1 MLDLKDLYYDLGNAM
16 KGICDRVYA
25 RNRPKSVSDRP
36 DSYIVVK
43 LPSVIINNEM
53 NDDGSFNDYTTTAQ
67 IEIYVRDKASARNP
81 NTLNVSAAS
90 EKVGA
95 VMTKF
100 PISTDNII
108 VTRPR
113 VTLQTDDGDGFSV
126 TIVQGLLRTK

>member
-36 DSYIVVK
+36 DSYIVIK

-67 IEIYVRDKASARNP
+67 IEVYVRDKASVRDP
-81 NTLNVSAAS
+81 NTLNVAAVS
-90 EKVGA
+90 EKVSA
-95 VMTKF
+95 VMKKF

-108 VTRPR
+108 VTKPR

-126 TIVQGLLRTK
+126 TIVQGSLRTK

>member
-36 DSYIVVK
+36 DSYIVIK

-67 IEIYVRDKASARNP
+67 IEVYVRDKASVRDP
-81 NTLNVSAAS
+81 NTLNVAAVS
-90 EKVGA
+90 EKVSA
-95 VMTKF
+95 VMRKF

-108 VTRPR
+108 VTKPR

-126 TIVQGLLRTK
+126 TIVQGSLRTK

>member
-67 IEIYVRDKASARNP
+67 IEVYVRDKTSARNP
-81 NTLNVSAAS
+81 NTLNVSAVS

-108 VTRPR
+108 VTKPR

>member
-1 MLDLKDLYYDLGNAM
+1 MISIKTLYYDAGNAV
-16 KGICDRVYA
+16 KGICDKVYP
-25 RNRPKSVSDRP
+25 RNRPKSVCDRP
-36 DSYIVVK
+36 DSYIVVSF
-43 LPSVIINNEM
+43 PSSIYNNEM
-53 NDDGSFNDYTTTAQ
+53 NDDGSFNDYTTTVQ

-81 NTLNVSAAS
+81 NTLNVSAVS
-90 EKVGA
+90 EKVSA

-108 VTRPR
+108 VTKPR

>member
-1 MLDLKDLYYDLGNAM
+1 
-16 KGICDRVYA
+16 
-25 RNRPKSVSDRP
+25 
-36 DSYIVVK
+36 
-43 LPSVIINNEM
+43 M

-81 NTLNVSAAS
+81 NTLNVSAVS

-100 PISTDNII
+100 PISTDNIV
-108 VTRPR
+108 VTKPR

-126 TIVQGLLRTK
+126 TIVQGLLRTR

>member
-67 IEIYVRDKASARNP
+67 IEIYVRDKTSARNP
-81 NTLNVSAAS
+81 NTLNVSAVS

-108 VTRPR
+108 VTKPR

>member
-1 MLDLKDLYYDLGNAM
+1 MLNLKDLYYDLGNAV
-16 KGICDRVYA
+16 KDVCDKVYA

-43 LPSVIINNEM
+43 LPSVIINNEI

-67 IEIYVRDKASARNP
+67 IEIYVRDKASANNP
-81 NTLNVSAAS
+81 NTLNVAAVS

-95 VMTKF
+95 VMKKF

-108 VTRPR
+108 VTKPR

>member
-67 IEIYVRDKASARNP
+67 IEVYVRDKASARNP
-81 NTLNVSAAS
+81 NTLNVSAVS
-90 EKVGA
+90 EKVSA
-95 VMTKF
+95 VMKKF
-100 PISTDNII
+100 PISTDNVI
-108 VTRPR
+108 VTKPR

-126 TIVQGLLRTK
+126 TIVQGSLRTK